1 MENTNGFLILDKHKG
16 CTSHDC
22 VKQIRKIY
30 NTRKV
35 GHTGTLDP
43 QVTGVL
49 PLAIGNATKFIQYL
63 PKEKT
68 YLGTIQLGIR
78 TNTDDIHGEI
88 IRRKKW
94 PIIKKEELEKYL
106 NLYRG
111 TFQQVPPRVSS
122 IHINGERA
130 YKKSFRNEN
139 FEIAPKNVHIS
150 QITLKEWDAINGKI
164 EMIIKCSAGTY
175 IRSLARDLGMSL
187 DTEGCLDSLIRM
199 KSSGF
204 YKKDSIKM
212 DQIIQSSLNKNKYII
227 PTIKALNHLPKY
239 ILQNE
244 EEYHYWVTG
253 RRILIKMDD
262 LQLNEEIKN
271 EKISIVID
279 TNNNLL
285 GIGIFLLDDSKLKL
299 QPKLVLNA
307 R

>member
-1 MENTNGFLILDKHKG
+1 MKNINGFLILDKHKG

-49 PLAIGNATKFIQYL
+49 PLALGNATKFIQYL

-88 IRRKKW
+88 IQRKKW

-111 TFQQVPPRVSS
+111 TFKQIPPKVSS

-139 FEIAPKNVHIS
+139 FEIAPKSVHIS
-150 QITLKEWDAINGKI
+150 EITLIGWDPLNGKI

-175 IRSLARDLGMSL
+175 IRSLARDLGISL
-187 DTEGCLDSLIRM
+187 DTEGCLDNLIRM

-204 YKKDSIKM
+204 YKKDSISM
-212 DQIIQSSLNKNKYII
+212 DQLIQSSLNKNKYII
-227 PTIKALNHLPKY
+227 PTIKALDHLPKY
-239 ILQNE
+239 TLQNE
-244 EEYHYWVTG
+244 QEYHFWVTG
-253 RRILIKMDD
+253 RRILIRMDD
-262 LQLNEEIKN
+262 LQPNKEIKN
-271 EKISIVID
+271 ENISTVID
-279 TNNNLL
+279 INNNLL
-285 GIGIFLLDDSKLKL
+285 GIGIFLFDDNKFEL

>member
-139 FEIAPKNVHIS
+139 FEIAPKSVHIS

-175 IRSLARDLGMSL
+175 IRSLARDLGMSM
-187 DTEGCLDSLIRM
+187 DTEGCLESLIRM

-212 DQIIQSSLNKNKYII
+212 DQVIQSSLNKNKYII

>member
-139 FEIAPKNVHIS
+139 FEIAPKSVHIS

-175 IRSLARDLGMSL
+175 IRSLARDLGMSM

-244 EEYHYWVTG
+244 GEYHYWVTG